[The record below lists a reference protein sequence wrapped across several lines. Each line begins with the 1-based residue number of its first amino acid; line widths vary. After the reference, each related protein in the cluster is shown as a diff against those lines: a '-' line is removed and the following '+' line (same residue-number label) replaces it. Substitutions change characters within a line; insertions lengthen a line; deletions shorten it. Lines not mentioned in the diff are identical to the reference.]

1 MIQWKI
7 KQIFDGDY
15 GCEELK
21 PGEKPKVSV
30 TLIDDDGNEKYVSVE
45 DEWLTENELE
55 VGDRWPLIHVRYG
68 VIVANKR
75 SERYIIAVSDVA
87 EYPIVISRIV
97 DEKDPF
103 DDGGYYGFYDGVKGE
118 QANDILDLLRDN
130 EKTKGRT
137 KLRKTLE
144 KLGPYVDGVGPVVL
158 DDLIPDEWYDAW
170 KDMEGIVTAEKHID
184 GYWDKNIMVIYE

>member
-7 KQIFDGDY
+7 KQIIDGDY

-21 PGEKPKVSV
+21 PGEKPMVSV
-30 TLIDDDGNEKYVSVE
+30 TLVDDDGNEKYVSVE

-55 VGDRWPLIHVRYG
+55 VGDRWPIIHVRYG

-75 SERYIIAVSDVA
+75 SERYIIAASDVA

-97 DEKDPF
+97 DEDDSF
-103 DDGGYYGFYDGVKGE
+103 DDGGYYGLYDGVKVQ

-130 EKTKGRT
+130 EKTKART

-144 KLGPYVDGVGPVVL
+144 QLGPYVDGVGPIVL

-184 GYWDKNIMVIYE
+184 GYWDKNIMEIGL